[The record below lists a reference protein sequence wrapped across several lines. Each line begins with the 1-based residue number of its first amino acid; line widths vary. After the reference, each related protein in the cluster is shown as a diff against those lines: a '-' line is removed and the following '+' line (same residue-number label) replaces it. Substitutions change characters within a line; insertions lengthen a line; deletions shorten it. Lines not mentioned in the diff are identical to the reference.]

1 VRYAIWLLVPH
12 RSREGSRCWQRQSP
26 PPSLPRARERRSRFS
41 RQRHSQLLL
50 RMRGSRRW
58 SRWPC
63 QHHSSGSRLKT
74 QLWLRL
80 LPRNTLLHL
89 KLRLRQLPPPTLL
102 YPWLLLQQLL
112 PNNLLHLKLRL
123 RQLHPPSILLYPQ
136 PQLQLLPPNNLLYTH
151 PRLRLWLP
159 PPSILPYHQLLLRLQ
174 LLLPNALRCPHN
186 PPQRHSSLSLPQC
199 K

>member
-89 KLRLRQLPPPTLL
+89 KLRLRQL
-102 YPWLLLQQLL
+102 
-112 PNNLLHLKLRL
+112 
-123 RQLHPPSILLYPQ
+123 HPPSILLYPQ